1 MDFVGQVAD
10 QMDFAELVVV
20 ELVVVHIVVELVVVH
35 IVVELVVVYIAVVQA
50 VGIEHPA
57 FGSAEEAFHLGRP
70 LQHQVP

>member
-10 QMDFAELVVV
+10 QMDFAELV
-20 ELVVVHIVVELVVVH
+20 VVELVVVH